1 MKRKIAVITATRAE
15 YGLLRPFVEE
25 LIKENEF
32 VCELLVTGTH
42 LLEKYGKTEHFI
54 EKDGIPIQ
62 YKIPIM
68 CEEENEQCDVIAKAM
83 NGIPIIGDDSNP
95 LKWLEKGITGCVIG
109 IGHVGKYQ
117 LRNKLYEKF
126 KKLVFI

>member
-1 MKRKIAVITATRAE
+1 MKEKVVII
-15 YGLLRPFVEE
+15 GVGGHVKVVEE
-25 LIKENEF
+25 CIDKKKYEVVGFLDKDNQLI
-32 VCELLVTGTH
+32 
-42 LLEKYGKTEHFI
+42 GKNI
-54 EKDGIPIQ
+54 
-62 YKIPIM
+62 
-68 CEEENEQCDVIAKAM
+68 